1 MTNKVTYNVQSH
13 NRGILAGRD
22 IKDANLINTGD
33 VSGSYNAIGVGAR
46 VVINQI
52 QQARSA
58 VAELTDAMRLA
69 ETQLTDA
76 IARKIEQLTGAVE
89 QAAQLNRRN
98 PYRSLLDYKLED
110 APYFYGRDQ
119 AIGDLLAR
127 IHSSRLTVL
136 HAESGAGKS
145 SLLQAGLAARLLA
158 AGHLPLHL
166 RPYDQAPSA
175 VIKRALLPNLA
186 SLPELARFGEM
197 SLLGFLD
204 LVDRYL
210 GESTLYLF
218 LDQFEEFFVERN
230 REQQTHFA
238 NELADCLDA
247 AGLDV
252 RWVLSLRKEYFAD
265 LNLFA
270 PRIAP
275 FANEYFLAAFQP
287 AEARKVIV
295 EPARKN
301 GVAYESDGLVDQIVT
316 DLRNADGR
324 LQPPQVQL
332 VCYEL
337 FEEAAAS
344 ERPDLISVVLYN
356 KPRGRNQSGA
366 QGILS
371 HHLSRVLERMP
382 AHDRKLARQILEM
395 LVSSQT
401 RRARVAHTEL
411 SAQLQQRHPSLAI
424 AQMDG
429 VLNQLLGS
437 RLLRSDENEDDIPI
451 FELAH
456 DYLLA
461 DIEVDPELLAQKAAQ
476 EMLKQEVSDY
486 ARFGTLLNKEK
497 FDIVNSQRTYL
508 LLDDMGIELLTRS
521 DAMIRAGERERAAE
535 QQRTLMRTRL
545 ALLAA
550 LIALVFASIAAYP
563 TVRNELRRLDA
574 TNQGKLVRFD
584 ESEANLGDNKLYAE
598 GYAMQEASHL
608 VPRFGLEATEV
619 TIRRFLL
626 CVEANKCS
634 PPNVDASAYQLPEQ
648 ADYPVTNITAFQ
660 ADAFCTW
667 LGRRLPTEIEWER
680 AARNL
685 DGRAW
690 PWGADMPKSAE
701 YANLAYQY
709 PKSVPLAP
717 VGAAHL
723 GHSIEGV
730 YDLVGNA
737 WEWTS
742 TPSETQNPEAAELIL
757 KGGSVSEDASTLE
770 NTMAIH
776 LIRPRNYFHKDIGF
790 RCAGS
795 R

>member
-252 RWVLSLRKEYFAD
+252 RWVLSLRRASRPLLMNISWLHFS
-265 LNLFA
+265 
-270 PRIAP
+270 R
-275 FANEYFLAAFQP
+275 
-287 AEARKVIV
+287 RK
-295 EPARKN
+295 P
-301 GVAYESDGLVDQIVT
+301 
-316 DLRNADGR
+316 
-324 LQPPQVQL
+324 
-332 VCYEL
+332 
-337 FEEAAAS
+337 
-344 ERPDLISVVLYN
+344 ER
-356 KPRGRNQSGA
+356 
-366 QGILS
+366 
-371 HHLSRVLERMP
+371 
-382 AHDRKLARQILEM
+382 
-395 LVSSQT
+395 
-401 RRARVAHTEL
+401 
-411 SAQLQQRHPSLAI
+411 
-424 AQMDG
+424 
-429 VLNQLLGS
+429 
-437 RLLRSDENEDDIPI
+437 
-451 FELAH
+451 
-456 DYLLA
+456 
-461 DIEVDPELLAQKAAQ
+461 
-476 EMLKQEVSDY
+476 
-486 ARFGTLLNKEK
+486 
-497 FDIVNSQRTYL
+497 
-508 LLDDMGIELLTRS
+508 
-521 DAMIRAGERERAAE
+521 
-535 QQRTLMRTRL
+535 
-545 ALLAA
+545 
-550 LIALVFASIAAYP
+550 
-563 TVRNELRRLDA
+563 
-574 TNQGKLVRFD
+574 
-584 ESEANLGDNKLYAE
+584 
-598 GYAMQEASHL
+598 
-608 VPRFGLEATEV
+608 
-619 TIRRFLL
+619 
-626 CVEANKCS
+626 
-634 PPNVDASAYQLPEQ
+634 
-648 ADYPVTNITAFQ
+648 
-660 ADAFCTW
+660 
-667 LGRRLPTEIEWER
+667 
-680 AARNL
+680 
-685 DGRAW
+685 
-690 PWGADMPKSAE
+690 
-701 YANLAYQY
+701 
-709 PKSVPLAP
+709 
-717 VGAAHL
+717 
-723 GHSIEGV
+723 
-730 YDLVGNA
+730 
-737 WEWTS
+737 
-742 TPSETQNPEAAELIL
+742 
-757 KGGSVSEDASTLE
+757 
-770 NTMAIH
+770 
-776 LIRPRNYFHKDIGF
+776 
-790 RCAGS
+790 
-795 R
+795 